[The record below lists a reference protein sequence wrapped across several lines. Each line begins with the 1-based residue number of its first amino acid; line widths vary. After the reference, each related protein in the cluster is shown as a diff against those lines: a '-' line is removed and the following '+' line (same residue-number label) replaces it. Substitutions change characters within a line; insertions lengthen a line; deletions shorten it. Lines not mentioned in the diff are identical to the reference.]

1 MWTNLIAPK
10 LHEASDVFFFF
21 NEHFMGLETKT

>member
-1 MWTNLIAPK
+1 MWANLIAPK
-10 LHEASDVFFFF
+10 LHEASDFFFF